1 MLARKLSRVVVRDN
15 KASSALQL
23 FWEQKWEFKKR
34 GWSSYLSEFK
44 GTGENQVRCF
54 SNNLEIVVLLNSSSN
69 LLKILHTLDF
79 RQ

>member
-1 MLARKLSRVVVRDN
+1 MLARELSRVVVRDN

-44 GTGENQVRCF
+44 GTGER
-54 SNNLEIVVLLNSSSN
+54 SGKML
-69 LLKILHTLDF
+69 
-79 RQ
+79 